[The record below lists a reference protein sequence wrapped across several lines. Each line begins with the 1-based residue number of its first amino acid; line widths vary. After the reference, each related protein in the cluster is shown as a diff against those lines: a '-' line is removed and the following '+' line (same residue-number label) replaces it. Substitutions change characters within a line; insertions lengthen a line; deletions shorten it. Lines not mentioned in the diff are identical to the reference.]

1 MKILT
6 STSRG
11 WLRNT
16 TATGLVP
23 LLLLASLSG
32 CTARHLPDWS
42 TVQAVKP
49 NTKTEVT
56 LYKDR
61 TPPGTGQK
69 FRGRVLSTTDNSVTL
84 ELTERYYRDGRIRT
98 FQKSDVRKVL
108 TPRSIGERWPG
119 WAAFFTSAAVGALIT
134 VPAGE
139 HLTGATKVLATF
151 ILPIP
156 ISIPFFIGSH
166 MGSIYEVPPR
176 HRDSKWRDG
185 APTVEP
191 KRRTLS
197 SESELHTP

>member
-1 MKILT
+1 MRCWTHKSGSGIK
-6 STSRG
+6 
-11 WLRNT
+11 NI
-16 TATGLVP
+16 TAAGLAP
-23 LLLLASLSG
+23 LLVLACLPG

-61 TPPGTGQK
+61 APSGVGQK

-98 FQKSDVRKVL
+98 FQKSDVSKVH
-108 TPRSIGERWPG
+108 TPRSISERWPG

-134 VPAGE
+134 VPAGG
-139 HLTGATKVLATF
+139 HLTGATKILSSF

-156 ISIPFFIGSH
+156 ISIPFFIGSR
-166 MGSIYEVPPR
+166 MGSIYEVPPK
-176 HRDSKWRDG
+176 HRDSERWDG
-185 APTVEP
+185 STAAEAKKTNHP
-191 KRRTLS
+191 K
-197 SESELHTP
+197 